1 MVELAQIPR
10 RLPASPVPLTTSHK
24 TKLYHPSTNT
34 HHPTMK
40 EDIRK
45 MLEDILPLVDFD
57 SEFLFAELDSL
68 GITAILMT
76 LSKAYD
82 IDLESPDVTPKNFK
96 NLDSLVNLVKTK
108 IAEKNNG

>member
-1 MVELAQIPR
+1 
-10 RLPASPVPLTTSHK
+10 
-24 TKLYHPSTNT
+24 
-34 HHPTMK
+34 MK

-57 SEFLFAELDSL
+57 SDFLFAELDSL

-82 IDLESPDVTPKNFK
+82 IDLQSEDVTPKNFK
-96 NLDSLVNLVKTK
+96 NLDSLVALVQSK
-108 IAEKNNG
+108 IAAK

>member
-1 MVELAQIPR
+1 
-10 RLPASPVPLTTSHK
+10 
-24 TKLYHPSTNT
+24 
-34 HHPTMK
+34 
-40 EDIRK
+40 
-45 MLEDILPLVDFD
+45 
-57 SEFLFAELDSL
+57 
-68 GITAILMT
+68 MT